1 MSVRLSQSK
10 NAELPMLVMLFGI
23 ITFNLMNNKNEE
35 MIKILF

>member
-1 MSVRLSQSK
+1 MQ
-10 NAELPMLVMLFGI
+10 ALVFPMLFGI